1 MGDDRRGRV
10 SGNLSAVTEAE
21 ARFVELLARAGRVL
35 AFTGAGISTGSNIP
49 DFRGPDGV
57 WRTRVPVELP
67 AFVRSE
73 AARIEYWSWKLE
85 GHPHFRDARPNAAHL
100 ALVTLEAHGKLEALV
115 TQNVDGLHRAAGTTP
130 ERLVELHGTNSEAVC
145 LDCGVR
151 EPVARCMDDFARS
164 GRPPRC
170 TSCNGVMKPGVVMFG
185 QALEPEDL
193 RRARAAAERADLV
206 IALGS
211 SLVVTPAAN
220 VPLIA
225 ARRRVPYVIVNRGAT
240 PHDSIATLTLDAD
253 VGVVLPAVVRAALGE
268 APLDPG
274 R

>member
-1 MGDDRRGRV
+1 
-10 SGNLSAVTEAE
+10 VTDAE
-21 ARFVELLARAGRVL
+21 ARFVELLARAARVL

-67 AFVRSE
+67 EFVRSE
-73 AARIEYWSWKLE
+73 EARIDHWSYKLE
-85 GHPHFRDARPNAAHL
+85 GHSRFRDARPNPAHL
-100 ALVTLEAHGKLEALV
+100 ALVTLETHGKLEALV
-115 TQNVDGLHRAAGTTP
+115 TQNIDGLHRAAGTSP
-130 ERLVELHGTNSEAVC
+130 ERLIELHGTNSEAVC

-170 TSCNGVMKPGVVMFG
+170 ARCDGVMKPGVVMFG
-185 QALEPEDL
+185 QALDPEDL
-193 RRARAAAERADLV
+193 RRAHAAAKRADLV

-220 VPLIA
+220 VPLVA
-225 ARRRVPYVIVNRGAT
+225 VRRQVPYVIVNRGKT
-240 PHDSIATLTLDAD
+240 PHDSLATLTLDAD
-253 VGVVLPAVVRAALGE
+253 LGVVLPAVVRAALGE
-268 APLDPG
+268 APKA
-274 R
+274 